1 MIEFGE
7 LSQDEKDLV
16 TRFRKGDRIDRAR
29 IVLATH
35 QPDVEPSAKELLK
48 LKTFA
53 AYLECDEYGRARC
66 LEAMEIFAAAPSIAE
81 AQAKLAAVDAARAS
95 ANVIDISA
103 FRP

>member
-35 QPDVEPSAKELLK
+35 QPDVEPNEEELLK
-48 LKTFA
+48 LRTFA
-53 AYLECDEYGRARC
+53 AYLECNEYGRARC
-66 LEAMEIFAAAPSIAE
+66 LEAMEIFAAAPSVEEAHEILAE
-81 AQAKLAAVDAARAS
+81 IDAARAS
-95 ANVIDISA
+95 SNVIDISA

>member
-35 QPDVEPSAKELLK
+35 QPDVEP
-48 LKTFA
+48 
-53 AYLECDEYGRARC
+53 
-66 LEAMEIFAAAPSIAE
+66 
-81 AQAKLAAVDAARAS
+81 
-95 ANVIDISA
+95 N
-103 FRP
+103 